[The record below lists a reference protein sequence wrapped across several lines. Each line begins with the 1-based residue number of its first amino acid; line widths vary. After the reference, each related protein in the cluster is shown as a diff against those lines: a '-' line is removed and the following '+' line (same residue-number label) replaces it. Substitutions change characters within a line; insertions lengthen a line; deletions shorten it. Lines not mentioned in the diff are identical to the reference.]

1 MKTQLVEPFL
11 CLLSGS
17 SLVCSLST
25 SGWRLV
31 RDEWELF
38 RSRECLEPSPKL
50 CVLDRPGQ
58 CPLLPWFLTWLQSAL
73 KWYRIAAWVTGILL
87 ILLTVEI
94 VAKYGFGSEVEM
106 FGEQGAFALVPDG
119 TVQAFNLSQAVLI
132 AHGWFYVVYLFTC
145 FRVWSILRW
154 PFWRFLWLASGG
166 LVPLLS
172 FVIEHFAT
180 KTVSAIIADV
190 QGAA

>member
-1 MKTQLVEPFL
+1 MTTDN
-11 CLLSGS
+11 S
-17 SLVCSLST
+17 
-25 SGWRLV
+25 
-31 RDEWELF
+31 
-38 RSRECLEPSPKL
+38 PSPT
-50 CVLDRPGQ
+50 VVPDR
-58 CPLLPWFLTWLQSAL
+58 LQSAL
-73 KWYRIAAWVTGILL
+73 KWYRIAAWITGILL

-180 KTVSAIIADV
+180 KTVSVIIADV
-190 QGAA
+190 RGAA

>member
-1 MKTQLVEPFL
+1 MTTDN
-11 CLLSGS
+11 S
-17 SLVCSLST
+17 
-25 SGWRLV
+25 
-31 RDEWELF
+31 
-38 RSRECLEPSPKL
+38 PSPT
-50 CVLDRPGQ
+50 VVPDR
-58 CPLLPWFLTWLQSAL
+58 LQSAL

-106 FGEQGAFALVPDG
+106 FGEQGVFALVPDG

-190 QGAA
+190 RGAA

>member
-1 MKTQLVEPFL
+1 MTTDN
-11 CLLSGS
+11 S
-17 SLVCSLST
+17 
-25 SGWRLV
+25 
-31 RDEWELF
+31 
-38 RSRECLEPSPKL
+38 PSPT
-50 CVLDRPGQ
+50 VVPDR
-58 CPLLPWFLTWLQSAL
+58 LQSAL

-106 FGEQGAFALVPDG
+106 FGEQGVFALVPDG

-180 KTVSAIIADV
+180 KTVSVIIADV
-190 QGAA
+190 RGAA

>member
-1 MKTQLVEPFL
+1 MTTDN
-11 CLLSGS
+11 S
-17 SLVCSLST
+17 
-25 SGWRLV
+25 
-31 RDEWELF
+31 
-38 RSRECLEPSPKL
+38 PSPT
-50 CVLDRPGQ
+50 VVPDR
-58 CPLLPWFLTWLQSAL
+58 LQSAL
-73 KWYRIAAWVTGILL
+73 KWYRIAAWITGILL

-106 FGEQGAFALVPDG
+106 FGEQGVFALVPDG

-180 KTVSAIIADV
+180 KTVSAIVADV
-190 QGAA
+190 RGAA

>member
-1 MKTQLVEPFL
+1 MTTDN
-11 CLLSGS
+11 S
-17 SLVCSLST
+17 
-25 SGWRLV
+25 
-31 RDEWELF
+31 
-38 RSRECLEPSPKL
+38 PSPA
-50 CVLDRPGQ
+50 VVPDR
-58 CPLLPWFLTWLQSAL
+58 LQSAL
-73 KWYRIAAWVTGILL
+73 KWYRIAAWITGILL

-94 VAKYGFGSEVEM
+94 GAKYGFGSEVEM
-106 FGEQGAFALVPDG
+106 FGEHGVFALVPDG

-190 QGAA
+190 RGTV

>member
-1 MKTQLVEPFL
+1 MTTDN
-11 CLLSGS
+11 S
-17 SLVCSLST
+17 
-25 SGWRLV
+25 
-31 RDEWELF
+31 
-38 RSRECLEPSPKL
+38 PSPA
-50 CVLDRPGQ
+50 VVPDR
-58 CPLLPWFLTWLQSAL
+58 LQSAL
-73 KWYRIAAWVTGILL
+73 KWYRIASWITGILL

-94 VAKYGFGSEVEM
+94 GAKYGFGSEVEM
-106 FGEQGAFALVPDG
+106 FGEHGVFALVPDG

-190 QGAA
+190 RGTV

>member
-1 MKTQLVEPFL
+1 MTTDN
-11 CLLSGS
+11 S
-17 SLVCSLST
+17 
-25 SGWRLV
+25 
-31 RDEWELF
+31 
-38 RSRECLEPSPKL
+38 PSPT
-50 CVLDRPGQ
+50 VVPDR
-58 CPLLPWFLTWLQSAL
+58 LQSAL
-73 KWYRIAAWVTGILL
+73 KWYRIAAWITGILL

-106 FGEQGAFALVPDG
+106 FGEQGVFALVPDG
-119 TVQAFNLSQAVLI
+119 TVEAFNLSQAVLI

-190 QGAA
+190 RGAA

>member
-1 MKTQLVEPFL
+1 MTTDN
-11 CLLSGS
+11 S
-17 SLVCSLST
+17 
-25 SGWRLV
+25 
-31 RDEWELF
+31 
-38 RSRECLEPSPKL
+38 PSPA
-50 CVLDRPGQ
+50 VVPDR
-58 CPLLPWFLTWLQSAL
+58 LQSAL
-73 KWYRIAAWVTGILL
+73 KWYRVAAWITGILL

-106 FGEQGAFALVPDG
+106 FGEHGVFALVPDG

-190 QGAA
+190 RGTV

>member
-1 MKTQLVEPFL
+1 MTTDN
-11 CLLSGS
+11 S
-17 SLVCSLST
+17 
-25 SGWRLV
+25 
-31 RDEWELF
+31 
-38 RSRECLEPSPKL
+38 PSPT
-50 CVLDRPGQ
+50 VVPDR
-58 CPLLPWFLTWLQSAL
+58 LQSAL
-73 KWYRIAAWVTGILL
+73 KWYRIAAWITGILL

-106 FGEQGAFALVPDG
+106 FGEQGVFALVPDG

-190 QGAA
+190 RGAA